1 MNTFERIKVEIDP
14 HCVIRNTGTGR
25 LWLSTVRFKDSN
37 SVNPSLRFRGL
48 DGKILLSETV
58 QSNTRH
64 GGNDVYG
71 AIQGDAMEVPS
82 GVIFGEKKKKRKLT
96 TCRWKIIA
104 SVFMTALYVRGLLA
118 SLI

>member
-37 SVNPSLRFRGL
+37 SEINPSLRFRGL

-82 GVIFGEKKKKRKLT
+82 GVIFGEKKKKKN
-96 TCRWKIIA
+96 
-104 SVFMTALYVRGLLA
+104 
-118 SLI
+118 